1 MSSGDILDL
10 RDGRFWRGC
19 TGSGTSVVVFPGQF
33 VLVESDLSVEEGC
46 GQGGDGGRSRGG
58 RRR

>member
-1 MSSGDILDL
+1 MSSRDILDL
-10 RDGRFWRGC
+10 RDGRFWRGR

-46 GQGGDGGRSRGG
+46 GQGGDGG
-58 RRR
+58 